1 LPEIFLSA
9 LKVLVV
15 EDDKELAAF
24 VRTGLEDEGFNVT
37 LAFDGSSGL
46 RQAEMHAFD
55 IVVLDVMLPWLNGFE
70 RSMRRRARGR
80 GLS

>member
-37 LAFDGSSGL
+37 LALMGALAYVRPKCMPLILLF
-46 RQAEMHAFD
+46 
-55 IVVLDVMLPWLNGFE
+55 
-70 RSMRRRARGR
+70 
-80 GLS
+80 